1 MKKKIYR
8 FILFSVIP
16 FLIPFINEIDDMII
30 SVNAKWVLIIILIVV
45 DFTFSLK
52 ELKEEEVEQKELL
65 IHIVV
70 SGDRHY

>member
-8 FILFSVIP
+8 FILFAVIP
-16 FLIPFINEIDDMII
+16 FLIPFIKEIDDMII

-65 IHIVV
+65 I
-70 SGDRHY
+70 